1 MIKNNP
7 NRRMAIQSLL
17 AISAAGALAACRER
31 KSQTGANKTVL
42 KLAADGTF
50 LNAKEVLFLSAL
62 AKTIIPKTD
71 TASAVEAGVP
81 LIIQDMLSSWG
92 DEKSRLYW
100 REGLGYIADELH
112 QRTGQKF
119 VSASD
124 LQQQSVLSEYDA
136 FVINNKA
143 DNGFYLAMKRTVA
156 TAYYM
161 SEPGATE
168 ELHYDPVPGDWR
180 GDVPFS
186 EISKAWAT

>member
-7 NRRMAIQSLL
+7 NRRMAIQFLL
-17 AISAAGALAACRER
+17 AISASGALAACGERE
-31 KSQTGANKTVL
+31 SQTGSNKTSL
-42 KLAADGTF
+42 RLAADGTF
-50 LNAKEVLFLSAL
+50 LNAEESLFLSAI

-81 LIIQDMLSSWG
+81 QIIQEMLSTWG
-92 DEKSRLYW
+92 DDKSRLYW
-100 REGLGYIADELH
+100 REGLGNISNALH
-112 QRTGQKF
+112 QRTGQDF
-119 VSASD
+119 VSASG

-136 FVINNKA
+136 FTINNKA
-143 DNGFYLAMKRTVA
+143 DNGFYLDMKRTVA

-180 GDVPFS
+180 GDVSFS
-186 EISKAWAT
+186 EIGKAWAT